1 MASTPSMTP
10 ATNKIVAYPWHPNR
24 DLFPENTLEKIYHH
38 LHMDNIYRELVHE
51 RELPKDEFLAFVTGY
66 PETVLMIFV
75 DMETGKYPG
84 IGWITDIARTDT
96 ILRGVGAFAFFREFW
111 GSKLPKECGVRA
123 CENWFNDMG
132 FDLIYGLTPKPNR
145 VARRYCTSLGYRY
158 IAHLPDFTCY
168 HGETVDGL
176 ICMLTKEEWNA
187 SVNHKE
193 LING

>member
-1 MASTPSMTP
+1 MASPSLTPT
-10 ATNKIVAYPWHPNR
+10 ANKIVAYPWHPNQ

-38 LHMDNIYRELVHE
+38 LHMDGIYRELIHE
-51 RELPKDEFLAFVTGY
+51 RELSKEEFLAFVTGY

-111 GSKLPKECGVRA
+111 DSKLPKECGVRA

-145 VARRYCTSLGYRY
+145 MARRFCSSLGFRY
-158 IAHLPDFTCY
+158 IADLPNFTCY
-168 HGETVDGL
+168 HGKTVDGL
-176 ICMLTKEEWNA
+176 ICMLTKEEFNA
-187 SVNHKE
+187 SDLHKE